1 MVSAGAAA
9 RVWLAP
15 SMKKDEAI
23 VVKTILAVDD
33 SKTILSMVTQ
43 TLERAGYATLQA
55 EDGIYGLEMLEA
67 RAPDLVITDINMP
80 RLDGFGFIE
89 RIRRSERYRAIPILV
104 LTTESDP
111 QKRER
116 ARKAGATGWIV
127 KPFDA
132 GKLVDAV
139 GRLSP

>member
-1 MVSAGAAA
+1 MA
-9 RVWLAP
+9 RAINQG
-15 SMKKDEAI
+15 SEAI

-43 TLERAGYATLQA
+43 TLENAGYVTLQA
-55 EDGIYGLEMLEA
+55 EDGIFGLEALEGNC
-67 RAPDLVITDINMP
+67 PDLIITDINMP

-89 RIRRSERYRAIPILV
+89 RIRRSERFRAIPILV

-111 QKRER
+111 HKKER

-132 GKLVDAV
+132 AKLVDAV
-139 GRLSP
+139 GRLSG

>member
-1 MVSAGAAA
+1 MV
-9 RVWLAP
+9 
-15 SMKKDEAI
+15 KK
-23 VVKTILAVDD
+23 ILAVDD
-33 SKTILSMVTQ
+33 SKTILSIVVQ
-43 TLERAGYATLQA
+43 TLESAGYETLQA
-55 EDGIYGLEMLEA
+55 EDGIQGLEVLEGS
-67 RAPDLVITDINMP
+67 APDLIITDINMP

-132 GKLVDAV
+132 AKLIDTV
-139 GRLSP
+139 GRLSG